1 MQDKKHFGQIAY
13 EGYCQHT
20 DWKSLVSG
28 APLPPWD
35 NLPDAI
41 KAAWQTAANAAI
53 DAHTERK

>member
-13 EGYCQHT
+13 EGYCQHR
-20 DWKSLVSG
+20 DSKSLISG
-28 APLPPWD
+28 TLPPWD

-53 DAHTERK
+53 DAHAERK